1 MLPMIAHA
9 AVVREHG
16 RTLAGPVNLTLEG
29 KGVTIVI
36 GPNGS
41 GKTMLLRMLHGLE
54 RLGAGSVLWNCAK
67 EEARRRQAFVF
78 QTPVMMH
85 RSVRDNIAYALTT
98 GRTTPGQA
106 RARAEEWAERIG
118 LGEVL
123 NRRATTLSGGER
135 QKLAIARAL
144 IREPEV
150 LFLDEPSAS
159 LDGRVTREIEA
170 ILADAVRNGTRLI
183 MSTHDMGQ
191 AHRMAGETVFM
202 LGGRVHEVGPASAFF
217 RQPRT
222 VQARAFL
229 RGDIVE

>member
-1 MLPMIAHA
+1 VFHVA
-9 AVVREHG
+9 
-16 RTLAGPVNLTLEG
+16 
-29 KGVTIVI
+29 
-36 GPNGS
+36 
-41 GKTMLLRMLHGLE
+41 
-54 RLGAGSVLWNCAK
+54 WNCAK
-67 EEARRRQAFVF
+67 DEAHRRQAFVF
-78 QTPVMMH
+78 QTPIVMR

-98 GRTTPGQA
+98 VGTPPG
-106 RARAEEWAERIG
+106 RAREWAGEWAERIG
-118 LGEVL
+118 LAEAL
-123 NRRATTLSGGER
+123 NRQATALSGGER

-170 ILADAVRNGTRLI
+170 ILSDAVRDGTRLI